1 MLRAALCLILTLG
14 AAGCRNKDTLQETG
28 TVDTSPTLDSRDTD
42 SGTPT
47 DSGLG
52 DEDADSDGHTSDV
65 DCDDDDPAVHPAAT
79 ELCNGV
85 DDDCDL
91 LIDDDDPDLADGTAW
106 YGDLDGDS
114 WGDGD
119 NTVTA
124 CEAPASFVATDGDC
138 DDGAADVNPDAAEV
152 CNGLD
157 DDCDGLVDDDDDS
170 VSGRDTWYLDEDQ
183 DGFGGTT
190 DIAIACE
197 VPDGYVDNADDCDD
211 SAATAYPGAGERCND
226 ADDDCDLAID
236 EGAEDAV
243 SWFSDVDG
251 DGYGDPGSSVL
262 SCDPGSG
269 FVVDDTD
276 CDDGDA
282 DVSPGASEVCNGHD
296 DDCDGLVDDDDP
308 SLDDPDSWYDD
319 TDGDGYGDPDAETL
333 SCSQPSDTV
342 ADDTDCDDG
351 DADVSPSASEV
362 CNGDDDD
369 CDALVDD
376 DDPDLADGSTWFLD
390 LDGDG
395 YGDAA
400 VSVSACEAPGGYV
413 SNSEDCDDG
422 SADVLPGGTEV
433 CDGIDND
440 CSGVIDDDATD
451 AATWYADSD
460 GDGYGNATSAQLAC
474 EAPSGAV
481 ADSTDCD
488 DSDAGVNPGA
498 AEVCDGDDEDCDG
511 LVDDDDPGVT
521 DPSTWYADS
530 DGDGHGDPSASTVSC
545 EAPTGSVANAD
556 DCDDSS
562 ALALP
567 GGTEVCDGLD
577 NDCDGTTDQSATD
590 AATWYGDKDGDGY
603 GDAGNTTTACE
614 APTGATSDSSD
625 CDDTD
630 ATAYPGASE
639 RCDGADQDC
648 DTVVDEDA
656 TDATDWYADA
666 DGDGYGDSTDSVAD
680 CGTPT
685 GRVSDPTDCDDGD
698 SAVNPGATDSCD
710 GADNDCSGL
719 ADDTGTCP
727 CAVEH
732 DGDRP
737 YLFCETALDWNSASS
752 SCATYGY
759 HLVSIADSTENDW
772 VDAAVD
778 SYSTE
783 KWWIGLNDQSSEGT
797 WAWDGGESVTYTNWA
812 SGEPN
817 DSGGDEDCVQLNRFH
832 PDTTWNDEPCASS
845 FRYVCEF
852 G

>member
-413 SNSEDCDDG
+413 SNSEDCDT
-422 SADVLPGGTEV
+422 A
-433 CDGIDND
+433 
-440 CSGVIDDDATD
+440 
-451 AATWYADSD
+451 
-460 GDGYGNATSAQLAC
+460 
-474 EAPSGAV
+474 
-481 ADSTDCD
+481 
-488 DSDAGVNPGA
+488 
-498 AEVCDGDDEDCDG
+498 
-511 LVDDDDPGVT
+511 
-521 DPSTWYADS
+521 
-530 DGDGHGDPSASTVSC
+530 
-545 EAPTGSVANAD
+545 APTCSQAGPRSVTA
-556 DCDDSS
+556 S
-562 ALALP
+562 
-567 GGTEVCDGLD
+567 
-577 NDCDGTTDQSATD
+577 
-590 AATWYGDKDGDGY
+590 
-603 GDAGNTTTACE
+603 TTTA
-614 APTGATSDSSD
+614 
-625 CDDTD
+625 
-630 ATAYPGASE
+630 
-639 RCDGADQDC
+639 
-648 DTVVDEDA
+648 
-656 TDATDWYADA
+656 
-666 DGDGYGDSTDSVAD
+666 
-680 CGTPT
+680 
-685 GRVSDPTDCDDGD
+685 
-698 SAVNPGATDSCD
+698 
-710 GADNDCSGL
+710 
-719 ADDTGTCP
+719 
-727 CAVEH
+727 
-732 DGDRP
+732 
-737 YLFCETALDWNSASS
+737 
-752 SCATYGY
+752 
-759 HLVSIADSTENDW
+759 
-772 VDAAVD
+772 AA
-778 SYSTE
+778 
-783 KWWIGLNDQSSEGT
+783 
-797 WAWDGGESVTYTNWA
+797 
-812 SGEPN
+812 
-817 DSGGDEDCVQLNRFH
+817 
-832 PDTTWNDEPCASS
+832 
-845 FRYVCEF
+845 
-852 G
+852 